1 MSVVLFFLLIFSI
14 NGAKAQTKVTGI
26 GILIDSNTRIGKEEK
41 VAMEIAAQNYN
52 NHSNTHKV
60 TLHVLDSL
68 RVTTSAAEKMIRK
81 KRIKVMIGMHTWPEA
96 ALVADVAGQAR
107 VPIISFAA
115 PAINPP
121 LMPLRWP
128 FLIQMAKNGS
138 QQIKCIAD
146 IVRAYN
152 WQRVIAISEDGAYG
166 TDSGMFALL
175 SGALQTVGS
184 EMEYHSV
191 LPPISSVS
199 DPERVVQEELIMLKK
214 KKSRVFVVLHS
225 SLEMATYLFRE
236 AKQMG
241 LVGRDSVWIISDSI
255 MNLLDS
261 INNSVISSMEGALGI
276 KTYDSEKVGNSEYQD
291 FYPQFRKIF
300 RTEYLEED
308 NSGPG
313 IYALRAY
320 DSIRLVTKAIERM
333 ANNTRSSPK
342 ILLDN
347 MLSSNFSG
355 LSGRIHF
362 KAGQLSESPVFRIV
376 SVVGKRYKEID
387 LWTPDFGFSMSP
399 FVDKCE
405 AKIFHGSLFFTA
417 KSLFIPER
425 NQTGW
430 EMPTDSKPLKIG
442 VPGGSPFK
450 TFVKV
455 KYGEKPNQNEY
466 DGFCIHVFNK
476 ARGLLEY
483 HLPYEFETRRG
494 TTYNDLIH
502 LVHNKTYDGVVGDFT
517 ILSDRLQYVDFT
529 VPYTE
534 SSLVLIVPEKSE
546 SFEFM
551 FIEPFTWGLWVV
563 TGAILMYT
571 MFTVWF
577 LEHQSNPEFSG
588 PWKNQISTA
597 LWFTLSSLFFAH
609 REKINRNDTR
619 LVIVVWL
626 FVVMIVTSSYT
637 ASLSSML
644 TVQQLRPNV
653 ADIEWLK
660 NHNLKIGCQD
670 KICEYAVNV
679 LNFKSENIVNISHDY
694 MYFEEFKSKYI
705 AAAFLE
711 LPYAKVFL
719 NKHCNEF
726 TGTMTSTKTGG
737 LGFAFQKGSP
747 IAGDFSKAI
756 LQLSENG
763 DLKSLEDEWLTPSH
777 ECSTNKTSNKPNSL
791 SIKSFGFLY
800 LLSFSTSTICLLLS
814 LISWRDP
821 CNESIW
827 QKVVR
832 LVRYF
837 HIKNRGSPPT
847 PADISSTNEGISDAN
862 ESPSRLDFIS
872 NSNSPESHPPSP
884 ASIN

>member
-14 NGAKAQTKVTGI
+14 DGAEAQTKVTGI

-68 RVTTSAAEKMIRK
+68 RVTNSASAKMIRK
-81 KRIKVMIGMHTWPEA
+81 KRIKVMIGMHTWSEA
-96 ALVADVAGQAR
+96 ALVADAAGQAR

-121 LMPLRWP
+121 LMPFRWP

-152 WQRVIAISEDGAYG
+152 WQRVISISEDGAYG
-166 TDSGMFALL
+166 TDNGMFALL
-175 SGALQTVGS
+175 SGALQTVGT
-184 EMEYHSV
+184 EIEYHSV

-199 DPERVVQEELIMLKK
+199 DPERVIQEELIMLTK

-225 SLEMATYLFRE
+225 SLGMATYLFRE

-241 LVGRDSVWIISDSI
+241 LVGRDSVWILSDSI
-255 MNLLDS
+255 TSLLDS
-261 INNSVISSMEGALGI
+261 VDNSVISSMEGALGI
-276 KTYDSEKVGNSEYQD
+276 KTYDSENVGKSEYQD
-291 FYPQFRKIF
+291 FYAQFLKIF
-300 RTEYLEED
+300 RTEHPEED

-313 IYALRAY
+313 IHALRAY

-342 ILLDN
+342 MLLN
-347 MLSSNFSG
+347 IMLSSNFSG

-362 KAGQLSESPVFRIV
+362 EAGQLSESPVFRFV
-376 SVVGKRYKEID
+376 CVVGKRYKEID

-405 AKIFHGSLFFTA
+405 EKICHGCSFYKA
-417 KSLFIPER
+417 KSLFIAER

-442 VPGGSPFK
+442 VPGGTTFK

-455 KYGEKPNQNEY
+455 KYGEKPNENKY
-466 DGFCIHVFNK
+466 DGFCILVFNK
-476 ARGLLEY
+476 ARDLLEY
-483 HLPYEFETRRG
+483 HLPYEFETPRG
-494 TTYNDLIH
+494 TYNDLLH
-502 LVHNKTYDGVVGDFT
+502 LVHNKTYDAVVGDFT

-534 SSLVLIVPEKSE
+534 SSLVLVVPAKSE
-546 SFEFM
+546 RLEFM

-597 LWFTLSSLFFAH
+597 LWFTFSSLFFAH

-619 LVIVVWL
+619 LVILVWL
-626 FVVMIVTSSYT
+626 FVVMILTSSYT

-644 TVQQLRPNV
+644 TVQQLRPIV

-660 NHNLKIGCQD
+660 NHNLKVGCQD
-670 KICEYAVNV
+670 RFIREYAENV

-694 MYFEEFKSKYI
+694 MYLEEFKSKNI

-719 NKHCNEF
+719 NKYCNEF
-726 TGTMTSTKTGG
+726 TGTMASTKYGG
-737 LGFAFQKGSP
+737 FGFAFQKGSP
-747 IAGDFSKAI
+747 IARDFSKAI

-763 DLKSLEDEWLTPSH
+763 VLKSLEDEWLTPSH

-814 LISWRDP
+814 LFLWRDP
-821 CNESIW
+821 CDESIW

-832 LVRYF
+832 LKLPF
-837 HIKNRGSPPT
+837 TTWIK
-847 PADISSTNEGISDAN
+847 DDAGTV
-862 ESPSRLDFIS
+862 LDR
-872 NSNSPESHPPSP
+872 E
-884 ASIN
+884 